1 MLIQVGV
8 HMTISLLSIVYLLIA
23 ILVFRASYIMNE
35 DLKQRKH
42 YKKHPERY
50 GVMPTWALVL
60 VAALWPLQ
68 IIGVF
73 IYLLRGY

>member
-1 MLIQVGV
+1 
-8 HMTISLLSIVYLLIA
+8 MTISLLSIVYLLIA

-35 DLKQRKH
+35 DLKRRKH
-42 YKKHPERY
+42 YQKHPDRY
-50 GVMPTWALVL
+50 GVMPTWALVC